1 MKIGC
6 ILVFKGME
14 YFFIIKDLLNY
25 YENKLEEGRYFG
37 DDSQS
42 LR

>member
-1 MKIGC
+1 MHSCFQGDGI
-6 ILVFKGME
+6 FS
-14 YFFIIKDLLNY
+14 IIEDLLNY

-37 DDSQS
+37 DDFQS

>member
-1 MKIGC
+1 MGC

-14 YFFIIKDLLNY
+14 YFFIIEDLLNY

-37 DDSQS
+37 DDFQS